1 MVDEREV
8 KLRVAELDRAADDK
22 ADDRVNGQKRSEEH
36 QRHPDKV
43 RNVDRKIVFLH
54 IVSNGAA
61 NRAAAAGRC
70 RTSNR
75 AAEQQSDKP
84 RSDCNAPAPGKR
96 LPRKRAKILCVHKN
110 PSFLLFGIS
119 NFSSKIHYREYD
131 RLLQAMKRG
140 ADKLRK
146 N

>member
-1 MVDEREV
+1 MVDEGEV

-22 ADDRVNGQKRSEEH
+22 ADDCVNGQNRSEEH

-43 RNVDRKIVFLH
+43 RDVDRKIVFLH
-54 IVSNGAA
+54 IVSDGASD
-61 NRAAAAGRC
+61 RAAAAVCGA
-70 RTSNR
+70 SDG

-140 ADKLRK
+140 AEKIRK

>member
-1 MVDEREV
+1 MVDEGKV
-8 KLRVAELDRAADDK
+8 KLRIAKLDCAADDK
-22 ADDRVNGQKRSEEH
+22 ADNSVNGQNRGEEH

-43 RNVDRKIVFLH
+43 RDVDRKIVFLH
-54 IVSNGAA
+54 IVSDGASD
-61 NRAAAAGRC
+61 RAAAAVCGA
-70 RTSNR
+70 SDG
-75 AAEQQSDKP
+75 AAEEHCNKP

-96 LPRKRAKILCVHKN
+96 LPRKCAKILCVHKN

-140 ADKLRK
+140 AEEIRK